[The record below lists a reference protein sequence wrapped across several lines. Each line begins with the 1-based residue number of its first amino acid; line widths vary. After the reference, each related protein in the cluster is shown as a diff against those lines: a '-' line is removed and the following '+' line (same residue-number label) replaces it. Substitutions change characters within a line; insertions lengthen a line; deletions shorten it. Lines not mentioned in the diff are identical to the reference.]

1 MHTWSTP
8 KGNLQLR
15 QQAAL
20 RVHLLASLSASLT
33 CFHVA
38 SEGVD
43 MDQKAGVY
51 FPFNLELQR

>member
-1 MHTWSTP
+1 MHTWSTR

-20 RVHLLASLSASLT
+20 RVRPLASLSASLT
-33 CFHVA
+33 YFHGA

-43 MDQKAGVY
+43 IDQKAGVY
-51 FPFNLELQR
+51 FLFDLELQR